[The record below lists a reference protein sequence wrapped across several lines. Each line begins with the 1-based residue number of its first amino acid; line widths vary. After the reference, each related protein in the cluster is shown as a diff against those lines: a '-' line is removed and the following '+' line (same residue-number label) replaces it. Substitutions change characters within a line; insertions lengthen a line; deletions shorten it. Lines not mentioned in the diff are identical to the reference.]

1 MAADQKKGT
10 AMKKDV
16 LVNAGIDYDDG
27 VRRCGDSADLYA
39 RLLGLFLEDDNF
51 AEAKKSLAAKDYETL
66 FERTHEIKGMSG
78 NMSITDVYRCSSNV
92 VALLRAKDYE
102 AIPAAFDELD
112 VAYEKAMRAIESAKD

>member
-1 MAADQKKGT
+1 
-10 AMKKDV
+10 MKKDV

-51 AEAKKSLAAKDYETL
+51 AEAKKSLVAKDYETL